1 MDSGLIDVLRIRGAG
16 MTRSLAIA
24 ALALLL
30 GGATAVHAQTPPE
43 LTNEYIDFTYRP
55 PTSEQYKPLYQ
66 RMKDRQILER
76 LAAFLSP
83 INLKG
88 GLALSLE
95 EGDRSCTSANSYY
108 DRRGTLHLCYSWFY
122 MLETQAS
129 REVARNPGVA
139 FTARTPGLMPG
150 VTRPEVIVGGTV
162 SVILHELGHALFDIQ
177 EIPLFGREEDG
188 ADQIAALVM
197 LQFGKDVALTTIKGT
212 YNVWHHL
219 NARNMLLT
227 GGKVRPGQEADEHS
241 ISIQRAY
248 AFLCMAYGKDPAAF
262 EDLAERLLPRIR
274 KSSCESEYKQAA
286 HAFKKTILPD
296 LDEPKMKRVLQMDVL
311 RPEDFRFD

>member
-1 MDSGLIDVLRIRGAG
+1 
-16 MTRSLAIA
+16 MTRNLAIA

-30 GGATAVHAQTPPE
+30 GSPTTAHAQTPPE
-43 LTNEYIDFTYRP
+43 LTNDFIDFSYRP
-55 PTSEQYKPLYQ
+55 PTSEIYKPIYE
-66 RMKDRQILER
+66 RMKQRQILER

-95 EGDRSCTSANSYY
+95 EGGKSCVYPNSYY
-108 DRRGTLHLCYSWFY
+108 DGRGTLHLCYSWFY
-122 MLETQAS
+122 MLENQAS
-129 REVARNPGVA
+129 HEVVRSPGTP
-139 FTARTPGLMPG
+139 FTAKTPGLMPG
-150 VTRPEVIVGGTV
+150 ITRPEVIIGGTV
-162 SVILHELGHALFDIQ
+162 QVIMHELGHALFDIQ

-219 NARNMLLT
+219 NARNLLLT

-248 AFLCMAYGKDPAAF
+248 NFLCMAYGKDPAAF
-262 EDLAERLLPRIR
+262 EELADLWLPRIR
-274 KSSCESEYKQAA
+274 KSSCDSEYKQAA
-286 HAFKKTILPD
+286 LAFKKTVLPD